1 MFLHLLKN
9 LIFECF
15 YNTFFLRK
23 KYNMDSYDYYGKYEK
38 KIDNSFSVYE
48 IHKKQ
53 KAKLGNRSKIYNIVL
68 GRAYKVV
75 RNAVETEA
83 TFCFFEM
90 PEYII
95 GHSIYNMTE
104 CLLFII
110 NKLSGNGYQ
119 VKYCH
124 PRTLYIT
131 WPMIQQTL
139 ALENGKS
146 LNSVARPMERPAPSR
161 TFDRPANHHTT
172 NHRQEPDILKNLKL
186 NYRSTNEY
194 KPSGSF
200 VKNNKPTKKTL
211 FF

>member
-1 MFLHLLKN
+1 
-9 LIFECF
+9 
-15 YNTFFLRK
+15 
-23 KYNMDSYDYYGKYEK
+23 MDSYDYYGKYEK
-38 KIDNSFSVYE
+38 KLDNSFSVYE

-53 KAKLGNRSKIYNIVL
+53 KEKLNNRSKIYNLVL
-68 GRAYKVV
+68 NRAYKAIK
-75 RNAVETEA
+75 NAVETEA

-104 CLLFII
+104 CLLYII

-124 PRTLYIT
+124 PRTMYIT

-139 ALENGKS
+139 ALENGRKPQTES
-146 LNSVARPMERPAPSR
+146 RPQPMQRPMPSR
-161 TFDRPANHHTT
+161 TH
-172 NHRQEPDILKNLKL
+172 QKEPDILKNLKL
-186 NYRSTNEY
+186 NYKSTNEY

-200 VKNNKPTKKTL
+200 VRNNKPTKKTL